1 MAPRAGTRGGRGV
14 LRSRARRADEG
25 AAAAEFAMVMPAL
38 VLIIGIVVG
47 AGAVGATQ
55 LRAMDAA
62 RAAAREIAR
71 GEVQTE
77 VIAQARKTAGDAA
90 RVTIEDD
97 DGYAE
102 VTVEVP
108 LPDSLAPVLESV
120 TASATARREG

>member
-1 MAPRAGTRGGRGV
+1 
-14 LRSRARRADEG
+14 
-25 AAAAEFAMVMPAL
+25 MVMPAL

-47 AGAVGATQ
+47 AGAIGATQ

-77 VIAQARKTAGDAA
+77 VIEEARKTAGEAA

-108 LPDSLAPVLESV
+108 LPDSLAPILDSV
-120 TASATARREG
+120 TAIATARREG

>member
-71 GEVQTE
+71 GEVSSE
-77 VIAQARKTAGDAA
+77 VIEEARKTAGQDA

-97 DGYAE
+97 DAYAE
-102 VTVEVP
+102 VTVEIP
-108 LPDSLAPVLESV
+108 LPNAVAPVLESV
-120 TASATARREG
+120 TATATARREG

>member
-47 AGAVGATQ
+47 AGAIGATQ

>member
-1 MAPRAGTRGGRGV
+1 
-14 LRSRARRADEG
+14 
-25 AAAAEFAMVMPAL
+25 MVMPAL

-71 GEVQTE
+71 GEVSSE
-77 VIAQARKTAGDAA
+77 VIEEARKTAGQDA

-97 DGYAE
+97 DAYAE
-102 VTVEVP
+102 VTVEIP
-108 LPDSLAPVLESV
+108 LPNAVAPVVESV
-120 TASATARREG
+120 TATATARREG

>member
-1 MAPRAGTRGGRGV
+1 MCRRAGARAGADGPRTRP
-14 LRSRARRADEG
+14 RRADEG

-47 AGAVGATQ
+47 AGAIGATQ

-77 VIAQARKTAGDAA
+77 VIEEARKTAGEAA

-108 LPDSLAPVLESV
+108 LPDSLAPILDSV